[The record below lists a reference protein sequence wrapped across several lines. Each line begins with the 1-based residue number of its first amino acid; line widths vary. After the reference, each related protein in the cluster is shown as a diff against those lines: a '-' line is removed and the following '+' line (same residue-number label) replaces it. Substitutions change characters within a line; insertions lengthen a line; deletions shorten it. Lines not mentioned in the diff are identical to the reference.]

1 MYKRDEYAERFIDVI
16 RWVGLGLPLLVIFYT
31 FMAAANLVP
40 RAEEFNL
47 ISAGVITLLLA
58 ACAIWQFLTRNYSS
72 SLVALRLGLFHILGG
87 FYFLLVSS
95 FSSPLTF
102 SWLVLIVISEIFY
115 AVKGTVL
122 SIATLLVFA
131 GVALLQNL
139 HQPDTLVQV
148 ILVLIYTIFCALFAI
163 LLRSVTRDQYS
174 ELQSARENRAS
185 ERSQLISI
193 LNSMSMGIVS
203 VDENG
208 DIRLYN
214 AAFLGL
220 LDTNDNVT
228 GKPVNTVMKLTT
240 TDKKPIK
247 LMDLVQ
253 KTYMTRREDI
263 VLNYSDDDH
272 IRLSILIN
280 PIRGRRGQLSGYIFV
295 IEDITKEKS
304 LEEERDEFIS
314 VVSHELRTP
323 VAIAEGS
330 ISNAQLLLE
339 HKASTKLLDRAFEE
353 AHEQIMFLSNMV
365 NDLGTLSRA
374 ERNVGDELEEIDIND
389 LAGSLHAKYDPRAHK
404 RKLQFNLDI
413 VGHIGTVHTSRL
425 YLEEILQN
433 FITNSIKYTEK
444 GTVTLKIRR
453 VGDGVQFSVIDT
465 GIGISKAD
473 QRRIFEKFYRSED
486 YRTRE
491 TTGNGLGLYVVAKL
505 AKKMGITIEI
515 SSRLNHGSTF
525 SFVLPKS
532 QPDHK

>member
-16 RWVGLGLPLLVIFYT
+16 RWVGLGLPLLVTFYT
-31 FMAAANLVP
+31 FMAAVSLVP
-40 RAEEFNL
+40 RAEKFNL
-47 ISAGVITLLLA
+47 ISAGIITLLLA
-58 ACAIWQFLTRNYSS
+58 VCAIWQFLTKNYSS
-72 SLVALRLGLFHILGG
+72 PSVAMRLGLFHVLGG
-87 FYFLLVSS
+87 FYFLVVSG

-115 AVKGTVL
+115 AAKGTIV

-131 GVALLQNL
+131 NVALMQNL
-139 HQPDTLVQV
+139 HQPDVLIQV

-163 LLRSVTRDQYS
+163 LLRSVTRSQYS

-208 DIRLYN
+208 TIRLYN

-220 LDTNDNVT
+220 LDTNDDVT

-240 TDKKPIK
+240 IEKKSVK

-339 HKASTKLLDRAFEE
+339 HKAGKSVLDKAFEE

-374 ERNVGDELEEIDIND
+374 ERGVGGDTEEIDIND
-389 LAGSLHAKYDPRAHK
+389 LSGSLHAKYDPRARK

-413 VGHIGTVHTSRL
+413 VGHVGTVHTSRL

-444 GTVTLKIRR
+444 GSVTLRIRK
-453 VGDGVQFSVIDT
+453 VSDGVQFSVIDT

-491 TTGNGLGLYVVAKL
+491 TSGNGLGLYVVQKL
-505 AKKMGITIEI
+505 ARKMGISIEI
-515 SSRLNHGSTF
+515 TSRLNHGSTF
-525 SFVLPKS
+525 SFTLPQIK
-532 QPDHK
+532 P